1 MRNPKKL
8 RGEIIPYYDVAVL
21 GETACGK
28 SSIVERLIS
37 GSFTQTYTPT
47 AAEVYIKT
55 IEDDD
60 DRYKRLACLQIFDT
74 AGGFEFPMILK
85 LTIKK
90 CQAFIIVYSVGSLK
104 SLEMAKRQL
113 TEISEIKGRLTPCL
127 LVGNKKDLDYTK
139 EREVSFD
146 MGLQTA
152 VRYSCSF
159 IECSPKINWNIK
171 EVFRSM
177 IKKIQHVDCLRY
189 QLYMQECERMTR
201 SRKSEKK
208 PRRRSSLTSIKS
220 FIMNIS
226 STNSSNHHRTSD
238 SSTESLDS
246 YEVSDDE
253 FST

>member
-1 MRNPKKL
+1 MRKKL

-21 GETACGK
+21 GDTACGK

-113 TEISEIKGRLTPCL
+113 MEI
-127 LVGNKKDLDYTK
+127 
-139 EREVSFD
+139 
-146 MGLQTA
+146 
-152 VRYSCSF
+152 
-159 IECSPKINWNIK
+159 
-171 EVFRSM
+171 
-177 IKKIQHVDCLRY
+177 
-189 QLYMQECERMTR
+189 
-201 SRKSEKK
+201 
-208 PRRRSSLTSIKS
+208 
-220 FIMNIS
+220 
-226 STNSSNHHRTSD
+226 
-238 SSTESLDS
+238 
-246 YEVSDDE
+246 
-253 FST
+253 